1 MIGRERAPILEAI
14 EKGDFDEITR
24 LAAAVGE
31 FGYPKYDFNADFF
44 YSQRFNYSRTKTT
57 VLEFVLFGLFDSS
70 RLTYSSSRNSQAN
83 VFEWVMFLAQL
94 KNEQGDPIIDFNRA
108 VLDGDGRRSPNLF
121 SKVLTY
127 NRWLHS
133 NAESQIEINDKVLT
147 YNRWL
152 HSNAESQIEIND
164 KVLNYAF
171 EYLPE
176 VCNFQLGRYC
186 PGFVLPVPPD
196 IFSIIRE
203 YYNPLECY
211 SPPKSAGS
219 KNKNETNPCL
229 LTKEEILRSLNVSLT
244 FKVLKTLLELRDS
257 QNRPILGSVDAAFFL
272 ALSQNRDCLVPVITK
287 KLIHYLRVFF
297 ESENL
302 PLNINAMDILSKET
316 ALNKL
321 DQAFSTILQ
330 EMSTRAQDNS
340 FLLLAIEEI
349 MSTLKSSYGGKRYL
363 DLSLE
368 ERQQLEEKQKKL
380 KGNREH
386 FVVRQNVS
394 PFRDRRILEIKFQH
408 AEPSPEERIENVYY
422 IYPKIRYGRQV
433 PHYGIL
439 GETSFFV
446 APLGEVSIHFLKEAK
461 LAPNPERLHRI
472 AKQELE
478 RDMTHRL
485 SGLEGRVPDDEKQ
498 TTEEEKEKIF
508 LENLG
513 DWVRETLKGEPFEI
527 QRHILSKWRGKED
540 AMVREFIGNTQEELK
555 AKLLKASNE
564 LRLSNVER
572 ENALMKQWFD
582 ERRWLHAY
590 GPSIRAFKEIER
602 LQRKVDEHDSAAYR
616 QALKQINLLLD
627 EVMLSDDELYISR
640 HVWFCDEIDIKRFI
654 ELHTIECNLRKE
666 KEEEFKQKSK
676 AQKYIEACYQDLE
689 GLSKSLDTYK
699 KFREFIKK
707 YNSEP
712 EDQNIILS
720 SLTRKIREQLFFKDN
735 IPQIVIAV
743 TKLEE
748 ILDQVPQQ
756 ELSILKRFPI
766 VEPVKEALEEEFKE
780 INEQAISLYQEV
792 VKCCL
797 NMQEDYDVLQ
807 EVQLKEDEAIQS
819 FVRCSVLKVE
829 AVLSQKKSFQDIRN
843 EVCSI
848 KTDSL
853 NCVSVYKDIISNYG
867 TGNLI
872 KLKNIAQTILQ
883 DPGVSLEDKQNKL
896 RAWRKFIIAITEN
909 RGNNEETFSFL
920 KEYFLW
926 RISNLSDQELR
937 EVELIQILEQE
948 KTSFEDLLKL
958 EVNLKSVIDMQ
969 DYSRSVSLGVKR
981 MAAMRSVWSAKIK
994 IGKSGNPHF
1003 EEFANHTFIKA
1014 RETLE
1019 KHRDNCAIRLLYA
1032 LAVSVSS
1039 FLIYPFYICCRYRTF
1054 PLPTKGQMVL
1064 HDLEQSLNVK
1074 LAP

>member
-1 MIGRERAPILEAI
+1 MLTPEQNYRILNAI
-14 EKGDFDEITR
+14 NLGDFETVTALANEVDEY
-24 LAAAVGE
+24 
-31 FGYPKYDFNADFF
+31 GYPKYDFNADFF
-44 YSQRFNYSRTKTT
+44 YNLRGSFKRVKTT
-57 VLEFVLFGLFDSS
+57 VVEYVLSGLFNEE
-70 RLTYSSSRNSQAN
+70 REYSERFPLNPEKN
-83 VFEWVMFLAQL
+83 VFEWILFLARL
-94 KNEQGDPIIDFNRA
+94 KNEYGDPIIDFKRA
-108 VLDGDGRRSPNLF
+108 VLDKEGNRSPNLF
-121 SKVLTY
+121 FRILTY
-127 NRWLHS
+127 NRWLCHS
-133 NAESQIEINDKVLT
+133 ARRETPVNKV
-147 YNRWL
+147 
-152 HSNAESQIEIND
+152 
-164 KVLNYAF
+164 VLKYAF
-171 EYLPE
+171 KYLPE
-176 VCNFQLGRYC
+176 VFDFQLRKYW
-186 PGFVLPVPPD
+186 PD
-196 IFSIIRE
+196 CLFDSNIFAIIIG
-203 YYNPLECY
+203 YYHPLEFY
-211 SPPKSAGS
+211 DTEFQGGEANPP
-219 KNKNETNPCL
+219 L
-229 LTKEEILRSLNVSLT
+229 LAEKEILSSLNASLT
-244 FKVLKTLLELRDS
+244 LKVLKIFLELSDS
-257 QNRPILGSVDAAFFL
+257 QGRPILAGVDSAFLLTL
-272 ALSQNRDCLVPVITK
+272 AQDKKFFVPAITK
-287 KLIHYLRVFF
+287 NLINYVIKFF
-297 ESENL
+297 EGEEL
-302 PLNINAMDILSKET
+302 TLHINMSSSWKMT
-316 ALNKL
+316 ALNLLDHALSEIAKL
-321 DQAFSTILQ
+321 K
-330 EMSTRAQDNS
+330 S
-340 FLLLAIEEI
+340 FGYPDDFASQGIEEVAAI
-349 MSTLKSSYGGKRYL
+349 LIKKGGKRYL
-363 DLSLE
+363 ELSDA
-368 ERQQLEEKQKKL
+368 ERMPKERFIERKDVSPFWDRRRLQIKTKDNEPSEEEKQQP
-380 KGNREH
+380 G
-386 FVVRQNVS
+386 
-394 PFRDRRILEIKFQH
+394 I
-408 AEPSPEERIENVYY
+408 YY
-422 IYPKIRYGRQV
+422 IYPQKRYGR
-433 PHYGIL
+433 PEEHYGKL
-439 GETSFFV
+439 LSSGFFS
-446 APLGEVSIHFLKEAK
+446 APLSDDLKKAFWFLENQKNLRLLHQFAK
-461 LAPNPERLHRI
+461 KDLDSDLEERSNYLKMPPE
-472 AKQELE
+472 KY
-478 RDMTHRL
+478 
-485 SGLEGRVPDDEKQ
+485 EG
-498 TTEEEKEKIF
+498 TEEERDKFFLGKLRTWTGAILKRERKIIEEYIF
-508 LENLG
+508 LKWEDEKNEIVFEFKENCKLELRARLSAFVDENKNSVLSEEAQEKLIDQFFREKTNSKAYSDALQEMDTVIENLFRG
-513 DWVRETLKGEPFEI
+513 YDAPEKTSSEYVQECLRD
-527 QRHILSKWRGKED
+527 LSKQNFFLKLHRLEV
-540 AMVREFIGNTQEELK
+540 ALLEE
-555 AKLLKASNE
+555 N
-564 LRLSNVER
+564 
-572 ENALMKQWFD
+572 
-582 ERRWLHAY
+582 
-590 GPSIRAFKEIER
+590 
-602 LQRKVDEHDSAAYR
+602 
-616 QALKQINLLLD
+616 
-627 EVMLSDDELYISR
+627 
-640 HVWFCDEIDIKRFI
+640 
-654 ELHTIECNLRKE
+654 
-666 KEEEFKQKSK
+666 EEEFIQKSK

-926 RISNLSDQELR
+926 RISNLSDQELG

-969 DYSRSVSLGVKR
+969 DYSRSVSLGAKR

-1003 EEFANHTFIKA
+1003 EEFANHTLMEA

-1019 KHRDNCAIRLLYA
+1019 KHRDNCGIRFLYA

-1054 PLPTKGQMVL
+1054 PLPTKGKMVL
-1064 HDLEQSLNVK
+1064 HDLEQSLNVN
-1074 LAP
+1074 LAR